1 MANSKV
7 KLGLPK
13 VSKYVMNVGKSLGF
27 AAVDVIKSNAQGL
40 TEFLDSNDDILKKTY
55 ASVKDMKT
63 TMKNVERSTKQTK
76 IFEALDF
83 GLKNIKE
90 DIKTGNFYNKARE
103 EAIGEKALG
112 LDDEEFNFDFDFDDS
127 SSSSNSSNSSISD
140 SFDEAIGAAA
150 NAQTLAT
157 KEGTALVVQSNM
169 LNTKIMMGEFNKVNA
184 GIGSVYNGIS
194 EINNF
199 MKGPIQ
205 AHLENSKLFF
215 EQSTKLMQEQAAM
228 MKEMLEMQ
236 RNLYAKKNEE
246 YKESRL
252 SQSMDVNGNINIEG
266 YFKNIKKNV
275 NELIDSSGLGMLN
288 MDIGGGNPFLLLMA
302 NPFQYVLNPLM
313 NATMSKGL
321 KKSLR
326 GLDKS
331 LTSLF
336 SQIVTKLNKKSNN
349 HDSGLGGILAKIF
362 GINIERKTSIST
374 SDYQKGPVPFDGIT
388 RKTIIEVIPGY
399 LARIEAALTGQEE
412 RHYNLDTGR
421 WRNISQVRKD
431 FSDLKSNNI
440 GSANYEIR
448 NDLSDL
454 FRTLSPKDR
463 KQAEANLVNMIN
475 KIYEDGGDFRPAFE
489 KGSRY
494 GKRSTGKIKTG
505 YATYEDAYKYYGA
518 NSKKDFDMMLSYVTD
533 NTIKA
538 IASNNMQAIEQ
549 YSKIMKDF
557 QKSGTYNML
566 FNGSYLDPKD
576 KNNKPKG
583 NLYGTGILASSMDNS
598 GNNVFYY
605 LREILRE
612 IKGRHKSRNRKPKN
626 STNNNVNNNNIA
638 IYNNQGSREGETSED
653 GESDGGIDWS
663 KIEEEERKK
672 REEEEQKKKVGS
684 VIKEKFSKTKIGKFL
699 YDSSS
704 TIGKILAAP
713 MDYATKLLDKAD
725 QSIFKMM
732 FGTNE
737 LKDDEGNH
745 IDSLFEY
752 IIYKIKK
759 SFKEMTDWLKNK
771 VFNPFKERFI
781 DPLWSKYG
789 KPVVDELKGYA
800 KKGWNRTK
808 QGLDRTIGKGYRTIK
823 NRLLTGEVLSV
834 EEIKRRGMSS
844 DIAED
849 RLNNIVD
856 TFDFEEGQDPRE
868 ILNNARGG
876 LVTKR
881 GLTMISPGEMIIPAS
896 FDKKIQDKQLA
907 REKKDGKEIKR
918 LLGLDNNKIGYNAQG
933 NIDINK
939 YKKILEEMMNETKG
953 NKNVAKI
960 GAAGVMGLGGA
971 LLTGINPILGAMAGA
986 GLSFVTETETGKN
999 FLFGKELENGTR
1011 EGGVIPKKAIDFISK
1026 YGSDMADFGIAGGI
1040 LGLVSPFG
1048 VLGGAALGAG
1058 IGFLKNNESFNKF
1071 IFGDEETGKKGLIT
1085 KETANKVKGFIKKH
1099 VPATLLGAGIGMLTG
1114 PFGLLG
1120 NAVLGSGLGLL
1131 TTTDKF
1137 KEFLFGKDVEVTT
1150 ADGETKTMKTG
1161 GFLTA
1166 IKNGIMKPVQKEMEW
1181 FADNFKKFAQK
1192 HVLNPLK
1199 RFWEPFSNAIKNT
1212 ILSVGERIKD
1222 HLNDMF
1228 EKKIGIPL
1236 SDFIQERVFKP
1247 LSSGIMK
1254 LLKFPYTIAK
1264 MAIGAPAHLLGF
1276 SGDNLRSHQINAGTA
1291 DYMTAAERIQ
1301 WRKDHDIRNGL
1312 GFDTHRQEDEALV
1325 NMSEEQLQSLVD
1337 LSRAGMSTRSQL
1349 SRQLGSARQEVG
1361 EAVSAYMNTN
1371 GLYSRKTGLGYGKVN
1386 KAVKLGTKGNFD
1398 ALERLINK
1406 SNMTDVQ
1413 KQDLLKI
1420 IKDKSSNALDISRAL
1435 DMYDTDKDKRDAM
1448 MQDLIGH
1455 KFSSRNEYRK
1465 FTKYAETELAD
1476 RKKNKAAQQNESPET
1491 HATYTL
1497 ADIYKEKTD
1506 KMIKFWE
1513 KTNDYLRA
1521 IVDPKFAK
1529 ELLKKEKKEENE
1541 TESVKPEEI
1550 GTDKGKK
1557 KSSKIRS
1564 KKTGAAVGVTSVA
1577 NTANPVIVDSD
1588 SKEAKEA
1595 EAEKEK
1601 KDKLDQEGN
1610 TADKE
1615 QVSILQKLHDK
1626 MFGKDKKDKKEK
1638 KGILGKI
1645 FGGAG
1650 GLIGGIAS
1658 GIGSL
1663 LNFLGAGGKYVK
1675 IGALALAG
1683 IPLFGHASEWF
1694 KTSIWPKMKETFIGT
1709 NEKPGL
1715 LHGLTKWFGEK
1726 FNKVKNWV
1734 FGEGE
1739 YKDRGMA
1746 DFIRTG
1752 FAKAIPNLV
1761 GGIGYTL
1768 EHILPPL
1775 VSSLLKN
1782 LPGIIVS
1789 LGKGILGGIRNAIF
1803 GDKEVPMPENIKT
1816 SNLNITAN
1824 TSNSDMFY
1832 KMATKTNSSLNDFSY
1847 TENTGSDDEIS
1858 WDLNSPS
1865 NKNPYYNNATSTQKA
1880 MMKTDE
1886 KDWLG
1891 NTHRTGYIQI
1901 DENGNM
1907 MNPDIKQYNESKSFV
1922 GHIADVSKNLFY
1934 QTLTGQRTG
1943 TVIGNTLKGL
1953 KVKVPKGVVGAGIQG
1968 TKGVLKGSG
1977 AIMDESIDFAN
1988 RLRTGFGLTDRIAEK
2003 NAIKESNKALF
2014 NEAKDKFKEKI
2025 GFKVKDAAEDVVKEG
2040 AEEAVEETVK
2050 KTFKDKIGDGIKNIS
2065 SKIDE
2070 GKSTL
2075 ASKLVSGIKN
2085 VFDFI
2090 FGDSF
2095 LGKKIKKG
2103 IQWAFGKK
2111 VFNEALI
2118 KKAFNKLADKLGD
2131 TIAGRLGKNMLKATA
2146 QGLLSVTPLVI
2157 VDWAV
2162 NFWDGYDNAESYLG
2176 IVKEDK
2182 EFQLGIGHKILMG
2195 VITLINSRICGGIIP
2210 IDIVIDLVLE
2220 YLAPLFG
2227 LDVSALTDARNRAST
2242 IMQQVAAENPDR
2254 DMPDNI
2260 WDWNNK
2266 DKWWYKAGESIKKF
2280 FGFDK
2285 KSMAETKSANDKIVN
2300 NALVA
2305 DGIQT
2310 AFSNGAY
2317 IKNTVTKNKSGKGRN
2332 VGFARNGGS
2341 GSIMSSLS
2349 SIMQY
2354 PINGLTSI
2362 ARNISG
2368 NINKLISGIK
2378 DNSKQDKDIIK
2389 KATSGVLSVTSAAYW
2404 KLPNDNDNVINI
2416 FNNVMSTIERLMNS
2430 AIIGIS
2436 NISDNIQDNLK
2447 SAVNKAKKS
2456 ITSGSSRNRFGL
2468 AHTYQNDPSIA
2479 GMKYGDSTIGEAG
2492 CGPVAAAN
2500 LLNDSVSD
2508 AARYAERKGMTVP
2521 GGGTDI
2527 RYFDSYLRDNG
2538 MNTSRTTNKSQVL
2551 SALKNG
2557 DQAVM
2562 LGADGDPNGPF
2573 GTTPHFVTAKGLDS
2587 HGNII
2592 AEDPDLPQSRMVYNS
2607 RNMLNNMDAAV
2618 IAKRGSKRN
2627 KVDEKARRKDREFFR
2642 KMSSK
2647 DKRFNKYGR
2656 AREEN
2661 SGSVSTQSTYIPGS
2675 GQTVKG
2681 LGIKTVNKDTAAK
2694 SWMNKNNMLNG
2705 KNLGPQAVLNV
2716 ARSQIGYTDG
2726 GSNYTK
2732 YHKAMGWSGAAP
2744 WCVMFVW
2751 WCFNQAGAAKL
2762 FCNGQKSAGCSNT
2775 RSYYSNGSSG
2785 ELSATPQ
2792 VGDMVLFVWGGSGP
2806 DHIGI
2811 VEAVN
2816 DDGSITTI
2824 EGNTSSNGSQDNG
2837 GCVERKTRYRNELY
2851 SSTPFMRPRWP
2862 YDYDASSVVDMSKY
2876 GDSTDYKSVAI
2887 KGGGMTGDISST
2899 GDGSESSS
2907 EETQDGTLVTALKN
2921 LGTSMVKKIYGE
2933 EAYNALFG
2941 TSTSDS
2947 SSSSSYASSG
2957 TDSDWM
2963 NLDKETR
2970 TKKIWDYLIKNG
2982 YDKAAAAGMM
2992 GNWEMEGQCNPN
3004 GIECD
3009 YLYKSGTIPG
3019 IDKATDAA
3027 KSNDLLDKYTL
3038 EHVFPAY
3045 ARSGVSLAKN
3055 AYKGTDGHWYPG
3067 FGLIGWT
3074 GPNAQ
3079 KLLEFS
3085 KSINKDWRRLDTQ
3098 LDMINTEKD
3107 KIQAAINGKSA
3118 SDAAAIYARKFENS
3132 QMPSSWVTK
3141 RQGFAND
3148 YYRKFAGGKRNA
3160 DMFGMARDIDIISK
3174 STPRSRINTS
3184 NLGQNTNYLN
3194 SQRYS
3199 NTLNSTVNR
3208 LQSMPTIGSG
3218 DYGEFLKVIVS
3229 VLMSIADNTSVLQKI
3244 LEILS
3249 NNFNINLKSSDI
3261 DKAAHNKTKAQT
3273 QAALNELISRTTGN
3287 TVNLSKLINNKDT
3300 DYVLNAMIAIA
3311 SE

>member
-13 VSKYVMNVGKSLGF
+13 VSNYVKNVGKSLGY
-27 AAVDVIKSNAQGL
+27 AAVDAVKNHAPGISEFVEDSDN
-40 TEFLDSNDDILKKTY
+40 TELLKTAY
-55 ASVKDMKT
+55 SSVKNIRE
-63 TMKNVERSTKQTK
+63 TMKRVERNTKQSK
-76 IFEALDF
+76 IFDAIEY

-103 EAIGEKALG
+103 DEAGVSEFMG
-112 LDDEEFNFDFDFDDS
+112 DDMDFDIDFSFDDDS
-127 SSSSNSSNSSISD
+127 ISTSSNQENKSNS
-140 SFDEAIGAAA
+140 FDKAIGAAA
-150 NAQTLAT
+150 NAQALAT
-157 KEGTALVVQSNM
+157 KEGTSLVVQSNI
-169 LNTKIMMGEFNKVNA
+169 LNTKVMIGEFSKVNA
-184 GIGSVYNGIS
+184 SIGSVYGEIS
-194 EINNF
+194 QVNSF
-199 MKGPIQ
+199 LKGPMQ
-205 AHLENSKLFF
+205 THLENSKLYF
-215 EQSTKLMQEQAAM
+215 EQSTKLLQDQAM
-228 MKEMLEMQ
+228 MLKELLEMQ
-236 RNLYAKKNEE
+236 RNLYTKKSEE
-246 YKESRL
+246 YKESAL
-252 SQSMDVNGNINIEG
+252 SKSMSYNGNINLRG
-266 YFKNIKKNV
+266 YIGNVKNNIKNIA
-275 NELIDSSGLGMLN
+275 DSYGLSMLS
-288 MDIGGGNPFLLLMA
+288 MMSDMGEGNALKTFTA
-302 NPFQYVLNPLM
+302 NPLGPLLTM
-313 NATMSKGL
+313 LVEGTMSKGL
-321 KKSLR
+321 KRSLASF
-326 GLDKS
+326 DKS
-331 LTSLF
+331 LTSMF
-336 SQIVTKLNKKSNN
+336 SQFVAKINKKSN
-349 HDSGLGGILAKIF
+349 DYGPMSIISEIF
-362 GINIERKTSIST
+362 GIRLDKKDKIDTSR
-374 SDYQKGPVPFDGIT
+374 YEKGPVPFDGIT

-399 LARIEAALTGQEE
+399 LARIEAALTGNEE
-412 RHYNLDTGR
+412 RHYDTNSGK
-421 WRNISQVRKD
+421 WKNASQIKSA
-431 FSDLKSNNI
+431 FKDLKGRAIVN
-440 GSANYEIR
+440 ANWDIR
-448 NDLSDL
+448 GDLSHM
-454 FRTLSPKDR
+454 FSTLNPRDKKAMENQLDAMLM
-463 KQAEANLVNMIN
+463 QIF
-475 KIYEDGGDFRPAFE
+475 EDGGDFTPAFE
-489 KGSRY
+489 NGSKY
-494 GKRSTGKIKTG
+494 GKRKSGKLKNG
-505 YATYEDAYKYYGA
+505 QDAYKYYKFR
-518 NSKKDFDMMLSYVTD
+518 NKDDFDKMLSFLTD
-533 NTIKA
+533 DTIKS
-538 IASNNMQAIEQ
+538 IAKNNMEAIES
-549 YSKIMKDF
+549 YSKTLRNIEKNGGIF
-557 QKSGTYNML
+557 NILANGTYP
-566 FNGSYLDPKD
+566 DDKD
-576 KNNKPKG
+576 KSKNKNNKI
-583 NLYGTGILASSMDNS
+583 YGTGVLASSMDNN

-605 LREILRE
+605 LKEILKE
-612 IKGRHKSRNRKPKN
+612 IKGRHRSGSN
-626 STNNNVNNNNIA
+626 TTTNNIA
-638 IYNNQGSREGETSED
+638 NNNSIILPNGSRSRESETSED
-653 GESDGGIDWS
+653 DGEPPSGSIDWS
-663 KIEEEERKK
+663 KLEEEKRKQEEEEA
-672 REEEEQKKKVGS
+672 KKKQLGNKV
-684 VIKEKFSKTKIGKFL
+684 KEKFSKTKVGKFL
-699 YDSSS
+699 YDSGS
-704 TIGKILAAP
+704 TVGRILAAP
-713 MDYATKLLDKAD
+713 IDYATKLLDKAD

-737 LKDDEGNH
+737 YKDDEGNR
-745 IDSLFEY
+745 IDSIFEY
-752 IIYKIKK
+752 MMYRVKK
-759 SFKEMTDWLKNK
+759 SFKEMTDWLKTQI
-771 VFNPFKERFI
+771 FDPIKEKYLK
-781 DPLWSKYG
+781 PLWEKYG
-789 KPVVDELKGYA
+789 KPITNELKGYA
-800 KKGWNRTK
+800 KRGWNRIKRGADNTF
-808 QGLDRTIGKGYRTIK
+808 GRGFRSIK
-823 NRLLTGEVLSV
+823 NKLLTGEVLSV

-856 TFDFEEGQDPRE
+856 TFDYEEGQDPRE

-918 LLGLDNNKIGYNAQG
+918 LLGLDNNKLGYNAKG
-933 NIDINK
+933 TTDSSTTINYEK
-939 YKKILEEMMNETKG
+939 YKDKIEAMLNEAK
-953 NKNVAKI
+953 NKDKAAKI
-960 GAAGVMGLGGA
+960 GAGGVLGLGGA

-986 GLSFVTETETGKN
+986 GLSFVTETEAGKN

-1099 VPATLLGAGIGMLTG
+1099 VPATLVGAGVGMLTG

-1181 FADNFKKFAQK
+1181 FADNFKEFAQK

-1199 RFWEPFSNAIKNT
+1199 RFWEPFTNAIKNT

-1236 SDFIQERVFKP
+1236 SDFIRERVFKP

-1476 RKKNKAAQQNESPET
+1476 RKKNKVAQQNESPET

-1541 TESVKPEEI
+1541 TEFIKPEEI

-1577 NTANPVIVDSD
+1577 NTANPVIVDPD

-1683 IPLFGHASEWF
+1683 IPLFGYASEWF

-1726 FNKVKNWV
+1726 FNKVKDWITS
-1734 FGEGE
+1734 GGAI
-1739 YKDRGMA
+1739 KWITD
-1746 DFIRTG
+1746 G
-1752 FAKAIPNLV
+1752 FVKAIPNLV
-1761 GGIGYTL
+1761 AGVGYVINKVVAPLTTAIVKALPSLLWNLTKGLLGGLKEAIFPSKDLPNSNQYNAELSVDNAISDINSFGDANNADLVNKVSQENLTMDQLFNSSSSNASKPESYTFGGSTNNNGSGRTTHTTWGGQTVEGNEIEADGRSARHKTQSGIDSVLGGYT
-1768 EHILPPL
+1768 
-1775 VSSLLKN
+1775 N
-1782 LPGIIVS
+1782 TNIV
-1789 LGKGILGGIRNAIF
+1789 
-1803 GDKEVPMPENIKT
+1803 
-1816 SNLNITAN
+1816 
-1824 TSNSDMFY
+1824 
-1832 KMATKTNSSLNDFSY
+1832 DF
-1847 TENTGSDDEIS
+1847 
-1858 WDLNSPS
+1858 
-1865 NKNPYYNNATSTQKA
+1865 
-1880 MMKTDE
+1880 
-1886 KDWLG
+1886 
-1891 NTHRTGYIQI
+1891 
-1901 DENGNM
+1901 DENGNPVTRYSQ
-1907 MNPDIKQYNESKSFV
+1907 MNHEDSALQKIGKASGRSFINTLS
-1922 GHIADVSKNLFY
+1922 GLSKNGPIAGKLLSK
-1934 QTLTGQRTG
+1934 LTGKGVGGGAMALVTG
-1943 TVIGNTLKGL
+1943 GASLTGKATGMAINGSSKTAKGLRVFAGLDEATEQAAKKGLLGKAVDAAGKTNIGQKIINGLKSVFSSLANSKIGGIICEQISKWCGTELTQKVLDKTLK
-1953 KVKVPKGVVGAGIQG
+1953 KA
-1968 TKGVLKGSG
+1968 
-1977 AIMDESIDFAN
+1977 
-1988 RLRTGFGLTDRIAEK
+1988 AEK
-2003 NAIKESNKALF
+2003 LANK
-2014 NEAKDKFKEKI
+2014 
-2025 GFKVKDAAEDVVKEG
+2025 VC
-2040 AEEAVEETVK
+2040 
-2050 KTFKDKIGDGIKNIS
+2050 
-2065 SKIDE
+2065 
-2070 GKSTL
+2070 GKL
-2075 ASKLVSGIKN
+2075 ASK
-2085 VFDFI
+2085 
-2090 FGDSF
+2090 
-2095 LGKKIKKG
+2095 
-2103 IQWAFGKK
+2103 
-2111 VFNEALI
+2111 AL
-2118 KKAFNKLADKLGD
+2118 N
-2131 TIAGRLGKNMLKATA
+2131 
-2146 QGLLSVTPLVI
+2146 
-2157 VDWAV
+2157 
-2162 NFWDGYDNAESYLG
+2162 G
-2176 IVKEDK
+2176 IVKALAGFSPLAIVTLVTD
-2182 EFQLGIGHKILMG
+2182 FYDGFDNADTYLGVAKGDELYHVNIGQKCLCG
-2195 VITLINSRICGGIIP
+2195 LLNVINNKVTLGLIPLETLIDVFT
-2210 IDIVIDLVLE
+2210 DIVFPIFNIDASELKAAQE
-2220 YLAPLFG
+2220 
-2227 LDVSALTDARNRAST
+2227 RAQSV
-2242 IMQQVAAENPDR
+2242 IDEWNKNNPDQTY
-2254 DMPDNI
+2254 DNLE
-2260 WDWNNK
+2260 DYNNK
-2266 DKWWYKAGESIKKF
+2266 DKLLETLGRSLFGTKKVVESTTNSSINGKKIDPNAKNNIIQPIYDKNKAIQVDSLMSGLNMGDYTRKQI
-2280 FGFDK
+2280 
-2285 KSMAETKSANDKIVN
+2285 TK
-2300 NALVA
+2300 
-2305 DGIQT
+2305 
-2310 AFSNGAY
+2310 
-2317 IKNTVTKNKSGKGRN
+2317 KSGKRRN
-2332 VGFARNGGS
+2332 IGFARNGGN

-2354 PINGLTSI
+2354 PINGLTNVAKDI
-2362 ARNISG
+2362 AG
-2368 NINKLISGIK
+2368 DINRLISGIR
-2378 DNSKQDKDIIK
+2378 DNSKENKNIIK

-2447 SAVNKAKKS
+2447 SAVNKAKKSVSSGLAAVANLGKS

-2694 SWMNKNNMLNG
+2694 SWMNKNNMLSG

-2907 EETQDGTLVTALKN
+2907 EESQDGTLVTALKN

-2947 SSSSSYASSG
+2947 SSSSSYTSSG

-3160 DMFGMARDIDIISK
+3160 DMFGMARDIDTISK
-3174 STPRSRINTS
+3174 STPRPRINTS

>member
-1181 FADNFKKFAQK
+1181 FADNFKEFAQK

-1199 RFWEPFSNAIKNT
+1199 RFWEPFTNAIKNT

-1435 DMYDTDKDKRDAM
+1435 DMYDTDKDKRDTM

-1476 RKKNKAAQQNESPET
+1476 RKKNKVAQQNESPET

-1541 TESVKPEEI
+1541 TESIKPEEI

-1564 KKTGAAVGVTSVA
+1564 KKTGAAVGVASVA
-1577 NTANPVIVDSD
+1577 NTANPVIVDPD

-1645 FGGAG
+1645 FSGAG

-1709 NEKPGL
+1709 DEKPGL

-1726 FNKVKNWV
+1726 FNKVKDWITS
-1734 FGEGE
+1734 GGAI
-1739 YKDRGMA
+1739 KWITD
-1746 DFIRTG
+1746 G
-1752 FAKAIPNLV
+1752 FVKAIPNLV
-1761 GGIGYTL
+1761 AGVGYVINKVVAPLTTAIVKALPSLLWNLTKGLLGGLKEAIFPSKDLPNSNQYNAELSVDNAISDINSFGDANNADLVNKVSQENLTMDQLFNSSSSNASKSESYTFGGSTNNNGSGRTTHTTWGGQTVEGNEIEADGRSARHKTQSGIDSVLGGYT
-1768 EHILPPL
+1768 
-1775 VSSLLKN
+1775 N
-1782 LPGIIVS
+1782 TNIV
-1789 LGKGILGGIRNAIF
+1789 
-1803 GDKEVPMPENIKT
+1803 
-1816 SNLNITAN
+1816 
-1824 TSNSDMFY
+1824 
-1832 KMATKTNSSLNDFSY
+1832 DF
-1847 TENTGSDDEIS
+1847 
-1858 WDLNSPS
+1858 
-1865 NKNPYYNNATSTQKA
+1865 
-1880 MMKTDE
+1880 
-1886 KDWLG
+1886 
-1891 NTHRTGYIQI
+1891 
-1901 DENGNM
+1901 DENGNPVTRYSQ
-1907 MNPDIKQYNESKSFV
+1907 MNHEDSALQRIGKASGKSFV
-1922 GHIADVSKNLFY
+1922 NTLSGLSKNGPVAGKL
-1934 QTLTGQRTG
+1934 LSKLGG
-1943 TVIGNTLKGL
+1943 
-1953 KVKVPKGVVGAGIQG
+1953 KGV
-1968 TKGVLKGSG
+1968 GSG
-1977 AIMDESIDFAN
+1977 AMALVTGGASLTGKVTGMAINGSSKTAKGLRVFAGLDEATEQAAKKGLLGKAVDAAGKTNIGQKIINGLKSVFSSLAN
-1988 RLRTGFGLTDRIAEK
+1988 
-2003 NAIKESNKALF
+2003 S
-2014 NEAKDKFKEKI
+2014 KI
-2025 GFKVKDAAEDVVKEG
+2025 GGIICEQISKWCGTELTQKVLDKTLRKAAE
-2040 AEEAVEETVK
+2040 
-2050 KTFKDKIGDGIKNIS
+2050 
-2065 SKIDE
+2065 
-2070 GKSTL
+2070 
-2075 ASKLVSGIKN
+2075 
-2085 VFDFI
+2085 
-2090 FGDSF
+2090 
-2095 LGKKIKKG
+2095 
-2103 IQWAFGKK
+2103 
-2111 VFNEALI
+2111 
-2118 KKAFNKLADKLGD
+2118 KLADKVC
-2131 TIAGRLGKNMLKATA
+2131 GKLASKA
-2146 QGLLSVTPLVI
+2146 L
-2157 VDWAV
+2157 
-2162 NFWDGYDNAESYLG
+2162 NG
-2176 IVKEDK
+2176 IVKALAGFSPLAIVILVAD
-2182 EFQLGIGHKILMG
+2182 FYDGFDNADTYLGVAKGDDLYHVNIGQKCLCGLLNVINNK
-2195 VITLINSRICGGIIP
+2195 ITLGLIP
-2210 IDIVIDLVLE
+2210 LEILIDVFTDIVFPIFNIDASELKAAQE
-2220 YLAPLFG
+2220 
-2227 LDVSALTDARNRAST
+2227 RAQSV
-2242 IMQQVAAENPDR
+2242 IDEWNKNNPDQTY
-2254 DMPDNI
+2254 DNLE
-2260 WDWNNK
+2260 DYNNK
-2266 DKWWYKAGESIKKF
+2266 DKLLETLGRSLFGTKKVVESTTNSTINGKKI
-2280 FGFDK
+2280 DPNAK
-2285 KSMAETKSANDKIVN
+2285 NNIIQPIYNKNMAIWTDNVLTGLNTADYIQKQSTK
-2300 NALVA
+2300 
-2305 DGIQT
+2305 
-2310 AFSNGAY
+2310 
-2317 IKNTVTKNKSGKGRN
+2317 KSGKGRN

-2436 NISDNIQDNLK
+2436 NISDNIQGSL
-2447 SAVNKAKKS
+2447 KKS
-2456 ITSGSSRNRFGL
+2456 INKVKSSVSSGLAAVANLGKSITSKSGSSRNRFGL

-2527 RYFDSYLRDNG
+2527 RYFDSYLKDNG
-2538 MNTSRTTNKSQVL
+2538 MDTSRTTNKSQVL

-2557 DQAVM
+2557 AQAVM

-2592 AEDPDLPQSRMVYNS
+2592 AEDPDLPQSRMIYNS
-2607 RNMLNNMDAAV
+2607 QHMLNNMDAAV
-2618 IAKRGSKRN
+2618 IAKGNKRN
-2627 KVDEKARRKDREFFR
+2627 KAFQMSDRARKKDREFFR
-2642 KMSSK
+2642 KMSAK
-2647 DKRFNKYGR
+2647 DRRFNKYGK
-2656 AREEN
+2656 ARVE
-2661 SGSVSTQSTYIPGS
+2661 STGSVSTQSTYIPGS

-2681 LGIKTVNKDTAAK
+2681 LGIKAVNKDTAAK
-2694 SWMNKNNMLNG
+2694 SWMNKNNMTNG
-2705 KNLGPQAVLNV
+2705 KNLGPQAILNI
-2716 ARSQIGYTDG
+2716 ARSQIGVSDG

-2732 YHKAMGWSGAAP
+2732 YHKAYGAGACA
-2744 WCVMFVW
+2744 WCVIFIW
-2751 WCFNQAGAAKL
+2751 WCFNQAGASKL

-2775 RSYYSNGSSG
+2775 YRYYSNGSSG
-2785 ELSATPQ
+2785 QLVDTPQ
-2792 VGDMVLFVWGGSGP
+2792 PGDMVLFNFHRDPP

-2811 VEAVN
+2811 VESVN

-2824 EGNTSSNGSQDNG
+2824 EGNTSSNGSQYNG
-2837 GCVERKTRYRNELY
+2837 GCVERKTRNKSDLWGK
-2851 SSTPFMRPRWP
+2851 FMRPNWP

-2876 GDSTDYKSVAI
+2876 GDSTNYKSIATT
-2887 KGGGMTGDISST
+2887 GGNMTGDIGANGAYS
-2899 GDGSESSS
+2899 DDESSQ
-2907 EETQDGTLVTALKN
+2907 EDNTLMTALKN
-2921 LGTSMVKKIYGE
+2921 LGTNMVKKIYGE
-2933 EAYNALFG
+2933 DAFNALFG
-2941 TSTSDS
+2941 NTDS
-2947 SSSSSYASSG
+2947 STGSSMSSSG
-2957 TDSDWM
+2957 TDAENM

-2970 TKKIWDYLIKNG
+2970 TKKIWDYLMKNG
-2982 YDKAAAAGMM
+2982 YSKNAASGMM
-2992 GNWEMEGQCNPN
+2992 GNWEQEGHNN
-3004 GIECD
+3004 SDLIECD
-3009 YLYKSGTIPG
+3009 YLYKSGSIPG
-3019 IDKATDAA
+3019 INKATDAA

-3038 EHVFPAY
+3038 QHVFPSY
-3045 ARSGVSLAKN
+3045 SRSGVSINKSF
-3055 AYKGTDGHWYPG
+3055 YKVGDHYYPG

-3074 GPNAQ
+3074 GPNAK
-3079 KLLEFS
+3079 KLFDYS
-3085 KSINKDWRRLDTQ
+3085 KSVNKDWRRLDTQ
-3098 LDMINTEKD
+3098 LDFLNQEKD
-3107 KIQAAINGKSA
+3107 KIQAAINGLSVE
-3118 SDAAAIYARKFENS
+3118 DAASTYAYKFENS
-3132 QMPSSWVTK
+3132 QMPSDWVATRK
-3141 RQGFAND
+3141 RYARE
-3148 YYRKFAGGKRNA
+3148 YYNKFAGGRRNA
-3160 DMFGMARDIDIISK
+3160 DLAGMAR
-3174 STPRSRINTS
+3174 NS
-3184 NLGQNTNYLN
+3184 NIALGQNTNYLN
-3194 SQRYS
+3194 SHRYS
-3199 NTLNSTVNR
+3199 TTSTVNR
-3208 LQSMPTIGSG
+3208 LQNMSNIKSG
-3218 DYGEFLKVIVS
+3218 DYGEFLKIIVS
-3229 VLMSIADNTSVLQKI
+3229 ILMSIADNTSVLQKI